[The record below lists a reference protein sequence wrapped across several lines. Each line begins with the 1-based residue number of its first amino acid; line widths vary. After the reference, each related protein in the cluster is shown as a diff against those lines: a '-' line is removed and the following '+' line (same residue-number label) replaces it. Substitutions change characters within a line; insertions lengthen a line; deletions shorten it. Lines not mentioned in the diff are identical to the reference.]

1 MSSALFHTTLDAS
14 LALCALGLLWRI
26 SAWFRVRIGP
36 DVRAV
41 TLSQRIDA
49 PFRGAAA
56 ALFSRRV
63 FHLLTAFFLDVLL
76 QRRLYTTDRVRWLG
90 HLLMFAGFMLLLL
103 MHALAAVVT
112 VKLFPGYEPTRAPY
126 LFLRNL
132 FGAMVVIGVAL
143 FLFGLWRRRTSHGP
157 VRRPMAAAFVALL
170 GFVLVTGF
178 LLEADKI
185 ASPRAFYRMA
195 RQFSGTTDPA
205 ELKPLRAV
213 WAREFGVAFD
223 DLEELLAS
231 DVMAK
236 GRELHDDD
244 CATCHA
250 TPASAFVSYP
260 VARALAPLAGLL
272 DEGRVDAWLL
282 YLHVFAC
289 FLGLATL
296 PFTRFYHAVAA
307 PASLLVNG
315 AAPNREFSIAGRASR
330 RALALDAC
338 VRCGICD
345 QHCSVAP
352 LAHYLG
358 NPYLLPSHKL
368 IATAEIASGRL
379 LHSGHDDDGLI
390 PIRIRNETRRRPKEV
405 PVGQAE
411 DSAAARQGAD
421 DAPKEVP
428 LGDKVSVLMRIGI
441 RDEALRA
448 AEGALLCTDCGRCT
462 SECPV
467 GLDLEDLWQAG
478 RGDLASAGLPAPAQW
493 VQARPALAWAESLEP
508 GPWQHSFADP
518 DATRAPLSADRRS
531 FSRCVQ
537 CQTCT
542 NVCPVVAHSI
552 DPAYGV
558 DLTPQKVMNLLR
570 LGLRDLT
577 LGSRMVWNCATC
589 YQCQE
594 NCPEGIRVADI
605 MVELRALAVHRLG
618 AIRSQK
624 APS

>member
-1 MSSALFHTTLDAS
+1 MSHALFQTALDAS
-14 LALCALGLLWRI
+14 LVLCALGLLWRI

-36 DVRAV
+36 DVQAV
-41 TLSQRIDA
+41 TLGQRVDVLL
-49 PFRGAAA
+49 RGTAA
-56 ALFSRRV
+56 ALFSRRL
-63 FHLLTAFFLDVLL
+63 FHVLGALFLDVLL
-76 QRRLYTTDRVRWLG
+76 QRRLCMNDKFRWLG
-90 HLLMFAGFMLLLL
+90 HFLIFVGFMLLLL
-103 MHALAAVVT
+103 MHALAAFVT
-112 VKLFPGYEPTRAPY
+112 VKLFPGYESARNPY

-132 FGAMVVIGVAL
+132 FGAMVLVGVAL
-143 FLFGLWRRRTSHGP
+143 FLFGLWRRRVCFAP
-157 VRRPMAAAFVALL
+157 ARRPMAAAFVALL

-185 ASPRAFYRMA
+185 ASPQAFYRMA
-195 RQFSGTTDPA
+195 SQFNGSTDPA
-205 ELKPLRAV
+205 ELMPLRAL
-213 WAREFGVAFD
+213 WASEFGVAFD
-223 DLEELLAS
+223 DLKEPIAP
-231 DVMAK
+231 DVMQK
-236 GRELHDDD
+236 GREMHDAD

-250 TPASAFVSYP
+250 KAASAFVSYP
-260 VARALAPLAGLL
+260 VARLLAPLAAVL
-272 DEGRVDAWLL
+272 DEGHAQAWLL

-289 FLGLATL
+289 FIGLATL

-315 AAPNREFSIAGRASR
+315 AAPSRAFSSAGRASR

-345 QHCSVAP
+345 AHCSVAP
-352 LAHYLG
+352 LARYLD

-368 IATAEIASGRL
+368 IATGALASGRL
-379 LHSGHDDDGLI
+379 PPSGH
-390 PIRIRNETRRRPKEV
+390 P
-405 PVGQAE
+405 
-411 DSAAARQGAD
+411 AD
-421 DAPKEVP
+421 DA
-428 LGDKVSVLMRIGI
+428 GDA
-441 RDEALRA
+441 ALRA
-448 AEGALLCTDCGRCT
+448 AEGAFLCTDCGRCT

-478 RGDLASAGLPAPAQW
+478 RGDLAAAGLAAPAQW
-493 VQARPALAWAESLEP
+493 VQARPALAWAESLQP
-508 GPWQHSFADP
+508 DSWPHSFFDP
-518 DATRAPLSADRRS
+518 DASYAPLSADRSS
-531 FSRCVQ
+531 FSSCVQ

-542 NVCPVVAHSI
+542 NVCPVVAHST

-577 LGSRMVWNCATC
+577 LGSRMVWDCATC

-605 MVELRALAVHRLG
+605 MVELRALAVQRLG
-618 AIRSQK
+618 AVRSRR